1 MTSYHRSDEL
11 IEDFKIWNNAM
22 KKVRISIEWDY
33 GYTASLFKYVTNKRK
48 LQVLKGGIVSKIYTV
63 ATIFRNIHAGFY
75 GCQTSNYFNVCLPD
89 DYVERYLTK
98 TDF

>member
-1 MTSYHRSDEL
+1 
-11 IEDFKIWNNAM
+11 M

-33 GYTASLFKYVTNKRK
+33 GHCASLFKYVTNKRK
-48 LQVLKGGIVSKIYTV
+48 LKVLKGEIISKVYTV

-75 GCQTSNYFNVCLPD
+75 GCQTSNYFNVALPEN
-89 DYVERYLTK
+89 YVEKYLSQ